1 MFCIDVDP
9 TSQILVLGGRSYH
22 PAAAVPCKANLL
34 QGNLSC
40 QKACAAALARKW
52 IDMFVVIS
60 FRQLH
65 FDPRF
70 TRDRFESADATR
82 DAIAVDRDS
91 AFTISVTLAATDTQR
106 EEIGNYNNTKRG
118 SRCSLL

>member
-82 DAIAVDRDS
+82 DAIAVERDDS
-91 AFTISVTLAATDTQR
+91 AFTISVTLAATNTQR
-106 EEIGNYNNTKRG
+106 EEVG
-118 SRCSLL
+118 SKCSLL